1 MLSLRF
7 NTVTDEGQVYAS
19 TKMRKDQFFC
29 RTARRA
35 SKNADLNIVPRF
47 FGG

>member
-19 TKMRKDQFFC
+19 TKMHKEHFLQNGKESFKKC
-29 RTARRA
+29 
-35 SKNADLNIVPRF
+35 
-47 FGG
+47 